1 MENLKSNEDEDIEK
15 ICIAFGMS
23 KSELKLKLK
32 CLEAH
37 TSLRNNY
44 KGSLLY
50 QPQRTKNE
58 CNYNSAPR
66 ITPFVA
72 NSILIRSIAHT
83 FIKSFHSK
91 RK

>member
-1 MENLKSNEDEDIEK
+1 MKNLKSNEDENIEK

-23 KSELKLKLK
+23 KAELKLKLK
-32 CLEAH
+32 CLQAY
-37 TSLRNNY
+37 TSLMNNH
-44 KGSLLY
+44 KEPLLY
-50 QPQRTKNE
+50 HPQRMKNE
-58 CNYNSAPR
+58 CNYDSAPR